1 MSRRTTLIALLIA
14 GLAAAVLGVY
24 TGHRATEPKAPA
36 DSAVAAF
43 FGSKLPD
50 AHGAPLDLAAFRGQ
64 PVVINFWAPWC
75 GPCVEEMPELSAL
88 AQEQQPKVK
97 FVGIGIDTAANIQ
110 TFLGKVPVTYPI
122 AVAGFGGTELGRQ
135 FGNDVGGLPFTVIL
149 NAQGE
154 IKFRKMGRVH
164 AEELRQAL
172 QRT

>member
-1 MSRRTTLIALLIA
+1 MSRSTTQIALLIA
-14 GLAAAVLGVY
+14 GIAAAALGIY
-24 TGHRATEPKAPA
+24 AGHRATEPKAPA

-43 FGSKLPD
+43 FSSKLPD
-50 AHGAPLDLAAFRGQ
+50 TNGAPIDLATLRGQ

-88 AQEQQPKVK
+88 AQEEKARAK
-97 FVGIGIDTAANIQ
+97 FIGIGIDTAANIQ

-149 NAQGE
+149 NAQGD
-154 IKFRKMGRVH
+154 ITFRKMGRVH
-164 AEELRQAL
+164 ADELRQAL
-172 QRT
+172 QHT

>member
-1 MSRRTTLIALLIA
+1 MSRRTTLIALLFA
-14 GLAAAVLGVY
+14 GIAAAALGVY
-24 TGHRATEPKAPA
+24 IGHRATEPSAPA

-50 AHGAPLDLAAFRGQ
+50 ANGAPIDLNAFRGQ

-88 AQEQQPKVK
+88 AQEQKAKAK

-110 TFLGKVPVTYPI
+110 TFLSKIPVTYPV

-135 FGNDVGGLPFTVIL
+135 FGNEAGGLPFTVIL
-149 NAQGE
+149 DAQGK
-154 IKFRKMGRVH
+154 ISFRKMGRVH
-164 AEELRQAL
+164 ADELRRAL